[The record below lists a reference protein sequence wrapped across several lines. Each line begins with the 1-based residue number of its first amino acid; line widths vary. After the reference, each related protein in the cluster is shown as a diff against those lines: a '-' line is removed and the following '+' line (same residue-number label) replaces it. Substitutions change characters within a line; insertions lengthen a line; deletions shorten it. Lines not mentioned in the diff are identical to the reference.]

1 MPLLVEF
8 DLWAGGLFRDLA
20 VNHGF
25 RAAISLLPC
34 GGSCIPGGFPGI
46 QLQAAAD
53 EAEAL
58 TRFQAGQESISK
70 QGDHR
75 FT

>member
-8 DLWAGGLFRDLA
+8 DLWAGGLFRYLA

-34 GGSCIPGGFPGI
+34 GGSCIPGGFSGI
-46 QLQAAAD
+46 QLQAAAN

-58 TRFQAGQESISK
+58 ARFQPGQESTSK